1 MNRSS
6 YGSSAAEAAEP
17 AEDFEETLKKDNTT
31 LFDKYRNYKLYNRKR
46 ILKPAKTKKG
56 KWIRF
61 YIFLAIAAA
70 LVIGA
75 FFGFAIAPYDPLA
88 TDFKSILQPPSSA
101 HMLGTD
107 NTGRDVLSR
116 ILCGAINSFSLS
128 FVMIAIIAT
137 VGTIIGLISGF
148 FGGVLDTILMRFT
161 DILLAFPNTVFAIA
175 VVGMLGPGIFNTVI
189 AMSLVWWTSFAR
201 VTRGLAASIRT
212 KDFITE
218 ARFGGASTFKIIM
231 RYVLPNILPRVIVMA
246 TMDIGHMILSLAGLS
261 FLGLASQ
268 PPAPEWGYMLN
279 EGRNY
284 LQSAP
289 WLLFFPGLA
298 ILITVIVFNLLGDS
312 VRDILDPKDV

>member
-1 MNRSS
+1 MSKT
-6 YGSSAAEAAEP
+6 GTKAADVAVG
-17 AEDFEETLKKDNTT
+17 DSFEESGTDDKVTM
-31 LFDKYRNYKLYNRKR
+31 FDKYRKYKLFDRKR

-61 YIFLAIAAA
+61 YIFLAVAIA

-75 FFGFAIAPYDPLA
+75 FLGFVIAPYDPLE
-88 TDFKSILQPPSSA
+88 TDFKSILQAPSSA
-101 HMLGTD
+101 HIFGTD
-107 NTGRDVLSR
+107 NTGRDILSR
-116 ILCGAINSFSLS
+116 ILCGASNSFSLS
-128 FVMIAIIAT
+128 FVMIAIIAVIGT
-137 VGTIIGLISGF
+137 VIGLIAGF
-148 FGGVLDTILMRFT
+148 FGGIIDTILMRFT

-212 KDFITE
+212 KDYITE
-218 ARFGGASTFKIIM
+218 ARFGGASTFKIIFK
-231 RYVLPNILPRVIVMA
+231 YVLPNIMPRVIVMA
-246 TMDIGHMILSLAGLS
+246 TMDIGGMILSLAGLS

-284 LQSAP
+284 LQTAP

-298 ILITVIVFNLLGDS
+298 ILVTVIVFNLLGDA

>member
-1 MNRSS
+1 MDKVNATAA
-6 YGSSAAEAAEP
+6 GAAEQVADAVNDQEKTSFF
-17 AEDFEETLKKDNTT
+17 DRYKKYK
-31 LFDKYRNYKLYNRKR
+31 LFDRKR

-56 KWIRF
+56 KWLRF
-61 YIFLAIAAA
+61 YIFLAIAVA

-75 FFGFAIAPYDPLA
+75 FLGFAIAPYDPLE
-88 TDFKSILQPPSSA
+88 TDFKSILQAPSGA
-101 HMLGTD
+101 HIFGTD
-107 NTGRDVLSR
+107 NTGRDIFSR
-116 ILCGAINSFSLS
+116 VLCGAGNSFSLS
-128 FVMIAIIAT
+128 FVMIAIITA
-137 VGTIIGLISGF
+137 VGTTIGLISGF

-175 VVGMLGPGIFNTVI
+175 VVGMLGPGILNTVI

-212 KDFITE
+212 KDYITE
-218 ARFGGASTFKIIM
+218 ARFGGASTMKIIFK
-231 RYVLPNILPRVIVMA
+231 YVLPNIMPRVIVMA
-246 TMDIGHMILSLAGLS
+246 TMDIGGMILSLAGLS

-284 LQSAP
+284 LQTAP

-298 ILITVIVFNLLGDS
+298 ILVTVIVFNLLGDA
-312 VRDILDPKDV
+312 VRDILDPKDT

>member
-1 MNRSS
+1 MDKVNATAA
-6 YGSSAAEAAEP
+6 GAAEQVADAVNDQEKTSFF
-17 AEDFEETLKKDNTT
+17 DRYKKYK
-31 LFDKYRNYKLYNRKR
+31 LFDRKR

-56 KWIRF
+56 KWLRF
-61 YIFLAIAAA
+61 YIFLAIAVA

-75 FFGFAIAPYDPLA
+75 FLGFAIAPYDPLE
-88 TDFKSILQPPSSA
+88 TDFKSILKAPSGA
-101 HMLGTD
+101 HIFGTD
-107 NTGRDVLSR
+107 NTGRDIFSR
-116 ILCGAINSFSLS
+116 ILCGAGNSCSLS
-128 FVMIAIIAT
+128 FVMIAIITA
-137 VGTIIGLISGF
+137 VGTTIGLISGF

-175 VVGMLGPGIFNTVI
+175 VVGMLGPGILNTVI

-212 KDFITE
+212 KDYITE
-218 ARFGGASTFKIIM
+218 ARFGGASTMKIIFK
-231 RYVLPNILPRVIVMA
+231 YVLPNIMPRVIVMA
-246 TMDIGHMILSLAGLS
+246 TMDIGGMILSLAGLS

-284 LQSAP
+284 LQTAP

-298 ILITVIVFNLLGDS
+298 ILVTVIVFNLLGDA
-312 VRDILDPKDV
+312 VRDILDPKDT

>member
-1 MNRSS
+1 MDKVNATAA
-6 YGSSAAEAAEP
+6 GAAEQVADAVNDQEKTSFF
-17 AEDFEETLKKDNTT
+17 DRYKKYK
-31 LFDKYRNYKLYNRKR
+31 LFDRKR

-56 KWIRF
+56 KWLRF
-61 YIFLAIAAA
+61 YIFLAIAVA

-75 FFGFAIAPYDPLA
+75 FLGFAIAPYDPLE
-88 TDFKSILQPPSSA
+88 TDFKSILQAPSGA
-101 HMLGTD
+101 HIFGTD
-107 NTGRDVLSR
+107 NTGRDIFSR
-116 ILCGAINSFSLS
+116 ILCGAGNSFSLS
-128 FVMIAIIAT
+128 FVMIAIITA
-137 VGTIIGLISGF
+137 VGTTIGLISGF

-175 VVGMLGPGIFNTVI
+175 VVGMLGPGILNTVI

-212 KDFITE
+212 KDYITE
-218 ARFGGASTFKIIM
+218 ARFGGASTMKIIFK
-231 RYVLPNILPRVIVMA
+231 YVLPNIMPRVIVMA
-246 TMDIGHMILSLAGLS
+246 TMDIGGMILSLAGLS

-284 LQSAP
+284 LQTAP

-298 ILITVIVFNLLGDS
+298 ILVTVIVFNLLGDA
-312 VRDILDPKDV
+312 VRDILDPKDT

>member
-1 MNRSS
+1 MDKVNATAA
-6 YGSSAAEAAEP
+6 GAAEQVADAVNDQEKTSFF
-17 AEDFEETLKKDNTT
+17 DRYKKYK
-31 LFDKYRNYKLYNRKR
+31 LFDRKR

-56 KWIRF
+56 KWLRF
-61 YIFLAIAAA
+61 YIFLAIAVA

-75 FFGFAIAPYDPLA
+75 FLGFAIAPYDPLE
-88 TDFKSILQPPSSA
+88 TDFKSILKAPSGA
-101 HMLGTD
+101 HIFGTD
-107 NTGRDVLSR
+107 NTGRDIFSR
-116 ILCGAINSFSLS
+116 ILCGAGNSFSLS
-128 FVMIAIIAT
+128 FVMIAIITA
-137 VGTIIGLISGF
+137 VGTTIGLISGF

-175 VVGMLGPGIFNTVI
+175 VVGMLGPGILNTVI

-212 KDFITE
+212 KDYITE
-218 ARFGGASTFKIIM
+218 ARFGGASTMKIIFK
-231 RYVLPNILPRVIVMA
+231 YVLPNIMPRVIVMA
-246 TMDIGHMILSLAGLS
+246 TMDIGGMILSLAGLS

-284 LQSAP
+284 LQTAP

-298 ILITVIVFNLLGDS
+298 ILVTVIVFNLLGDA
-312 VRDILDPKDV
+312 VRDILDPKDT

>member
-1 MNRSS
+1 MDKVNAT
-6 YGSSAAEAAEP
+6 AAGATEQVADAVNDQEKTSFF
-17 AEDFEETLKKDNTT
+17 DRYKKYK
-31 LFDKYRNYKLYNRKR
+31 LFDRKR

-56 KWIRF
+56 KWLRF
-61 YIFLAIAAA
+61 YIFLAIAVA

-75 FFGFAIAPYDPLA
+75 FLGFAIAPYDPLE
-88 TDFKSILQPPSSA
+88 TDFKSILQAPSGA
-101 HMLGTD
+101 HIFGTD
-107 NTGRDVLSR
+107 NTGRDIFSR
-116 ILCGAINSFSLS
+116 ILCGAGNSFSLS
-128 FVMIAIIAT
+128 FVMIAIITA
-137 VGTIIGLISGF
+137 VGTTIGLISGF

-175 VVGMLGPGIFNTVI
+175 VVGMLGPGILNTVI

-212 KDFITE
+212 KDYITE
-218 ARFGGASTFKIIM
+218 ARFGGASTMKIIFK
-231 RYVLPNILPRVIVMA
+231 YVLPNIMPRVIVMA
-246 TMDIGHMILSLAGLS
+246 TMDIGGMILSLAGLS

-284 LQSAP
+284 LQTAP

-298 ILITVIVFNLLGDS
+298 ILVTVIVFNLLGDA
-312 VRDILDPKDV
+312 VRDILDPKDT